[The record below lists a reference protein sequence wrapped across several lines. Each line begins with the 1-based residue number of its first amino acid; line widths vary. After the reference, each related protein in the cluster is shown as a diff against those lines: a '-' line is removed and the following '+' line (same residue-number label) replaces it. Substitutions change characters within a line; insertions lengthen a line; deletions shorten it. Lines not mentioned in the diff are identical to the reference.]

1 MNAISFDTLRYV
13 KRLQAGGFTLEQ
25 AEAQAEALSLAIG
38 ENLATSEELKAVEL
52 SLRSDLEKLELNL
65 RSELEKLELNLRSEI
80 EKLGLELRAEIR
92 EAQMTTIKW
101 LVPLMVG
108 QAAVLAALVKLL

>member
-25 AEAQAEALSLAIG
+25 AEAHAEALSSAIS
-38 ENLATSEELKAVEL
+38 ENLATSEDLKALEL
-52 SLRSDLEKLELNL
+52 ALRSDVEKLELNL
-65 RSELEKLELNLRSEI
+65 RAGI

-92 EAQMTTIKW
+92 DSQMTTIKW
-101 LVPLMVG
+101 LVPLMLG
-108 QAAVLAALVKLL
+108 QTAILAALVKLL